1 MDNLKEKAPLLLVLI
16 ALVTVKFVIVPIFE
30 WQDEK
35 LVEIQTKERQL
46 SKTISVIDREPLVN
60 DALALVK
67 KSTLKQLDFYYSEPS
82 MDAFKL
88 VAQQNIESIFLT
100 QDLKVT
106 NFNWANEIEGDI
118 SEVRAKVSFEGR
130 TKDLASL
137 QLELTLFDKLFNVP
151 QFNIYVERMKTDSLG
166 KARGTMTIV
175 LYNAYALDTVKVN
188 K

>member
-1 MDNLKEKAPLLLVLI
+1 MNDLREKAPLLLVLI
-16 ALVTVKFVIVPIFE
+16 ALVAVKFIIVPIIE

-67 KSTLKQLDFYYSEPS
+67 NRTSKQLNFYYAEPS

-88 VAQQNIESIFLT
+88 VAQQNIESVFLK
-100 QDLKVT
+100 QELKVT
-106 NFNWANEIEGDI
+106 NFNWTNEIEGDI

-137 QLELTLFDKLFNVP
+137 QLELALFDKLINVP
-151 QFNIYVERMKTDSLG
+151 QFNVYVERMRTDSLG
-166 KARGTMTIV
+166 KARGTMTLV
-175 LYNAYALDTVKVN
+175 LYNAYALGTVKVN